1 MNYLAHAALAKPS
14 SYSLVGNLLGDFCKG
29 VDLTTLP
36 NPVLAGLANH
46 RAVDRYTDSHPLVQQ
61 AKQQFS
67 TQRRRFAGVALD
79 VLFDHFLIRHWQ
91 CFYSQPFVEAK
102 QQLYHQILLAEPLM
116 PLNMQL
122 TMKKVRQQDWLSAY
136 QQLPSLGKAL
146 DHIAA
151 RVRFKN
157 QFAGIIDEITPRY
170 SELELV
176 FLQFYP
182 QLLQHIQ
189 QLELELDL

>member
-1 MNYLAHAALAKPS
+1 MNYLAHAALAQPS
-14 SYSLVGNLLGDFCKG
+14 SHSLVGNLLGDFCKG
-29 VDLTTLP
+29 VDLTALP
-36 NPVLAGLANH
+36 HPVLAGLANH

-91 CFYSQPFVEAK
+91 CFYSHPFGEAK
-102 QQLYHQILLAEPLM
+102 SQLYHQILLAEPLM
-116 PLNMQL
+116 PPRMQL
-122 TMKKVRQQDWLSAY
+122 TMQKVRQQDWLSAY
-136 QQLPSLGKAL
+136 QQMPSLGKAL

-170 SELELV
+170 SQLEQV

-182 QLLQHIQ
+182 QLQRHTV
-189 QLELELDL
+189 QLALEN